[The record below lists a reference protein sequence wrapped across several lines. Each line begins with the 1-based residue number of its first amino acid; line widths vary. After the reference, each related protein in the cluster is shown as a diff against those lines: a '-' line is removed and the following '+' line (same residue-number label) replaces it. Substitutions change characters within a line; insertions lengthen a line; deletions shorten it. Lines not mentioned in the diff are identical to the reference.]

1 MTFNLSIPRN
11 GGTPLDLP
19 IKAGEVVFLLGANG
33 TGKSSLMHSFY
44 KAHHTN
50 ARRLTAHRQTCFES
64 DAIMLSP
71 QQKKESEN
79 YIRSQD
85 RSPDARWREVYPAQ
99 RLGIAI
105 YDLVDTENLRAR
117 AIAEAFDRDDFD
129 RAKDLREKDAPITVI
144 NELLRQSN
152 VPVKI
157 AIGENAQVVASKN
170 GGVSYS
176 VAELSDGE
184 RNALLIAANVLT
196 AKPGSLLLIDEPE
209 RHLHR
214 SITSPLLTL
223 LFVKRPDCAFVVST
237 HDVMLP
243 FGNLS
248 ARTLLLRGCT
258 YNGLEKGSVGATY
271 DVDLVS
277 SSSEIDDDLK
287 RDILGARRK
296 ILFVEGTETSL
307 DKPLYTLLFPDVS
320 IIAKGSCREVERAV
334 SSIRGARDLHWLD
347 AFGLVDNDR
356 RPEAEIERLRKGG
369 TYATAVFSVE
379 GLYYHPDIQ
388 RRVAKR
394 HANTTGDNPDQRIEE
409 ATAEAIS
416 SINTHAPRLSERVA
430 EKRVR
435 EAFFAHIPN
444 RVQLSAAEPLNISI
458 DIPQI
463 VREELARFQTAL
475 ETRNLETII
484 SRYPVR
490 ETPALD
496 AIARKLG
503 FQGRSQYESAVRK
516 LLMDDAAALEFA
528 RSFFGTLAADISAGT
543 CNSEASVADM
553 PPAIVVSCS
562 TTEVRDSR

>member
-11 GGTPLDLP
+11 GGTTLPLTAHVGD
-19 IKAGEVVFLLGANG
+19 IIFLLGANG
-33 TGKSSLMHSFY
+33 TGKSSLMHLFY
-44 KAHHTN
+44 REHHAK
-50 ARRLTAHRQTCFES
+50 ARRMTAHRQSWFES
-64 DAIMLSP
+64 NAISVSP
-71 QQKKESEN
+71 LERGRYEDS
-79 YIRSQD
+79 IRNND
-85 RSPDARWREVYPAQ
+85 RTPEGRWRDITPAA
-99 RLGIAI
+99 RASIAI
-105 YDLVDTENLRAR
+105 YDLVDSENVRAR
-117 AIAEAFDRDDFD
+117 AITEAVDRDNIDL
-129 RAKDLREKDAPITVI
+129 AKELREEDAPIKVI

-152 VPVKI
+152 VPVTI
-157 AIGENAQVVASKN
+157 AIEGNAQVVASKN
-170 GGVSYS
+170 GGTSYS
-176 VAELSDGE
+176 IAELSDGE
-184 RNALLIAANVLT
+184 RNALLIAANILT

-214 SITSPLLTL
+214 SIISPLLTL
-223 LFVKRPDCAFVVST
+223 LFSKRRDCAFVVST
-237 HDVMLP
+237 HDVMMPLDNP
-243 FGNLS
+243 S

-258 YNGLEKGSVGATY
+258 YNGLEKGSVVATY
-271 DVDLVS
+271 EVDLVS
-277 SSSEIDDDLK
+277 SASEIDDDLK

-458 DIPQI
+458 DLPQI

-553 PPAIVVSCS
+553 PPAMVV
-562 TTEVRDSR
+562 